1 MFNVGDKIVYPSQG
15 VGVID
20 LIESKEFK
28 GKMQNYYKIHLFN
41 SSMKLMVPFS
51 VVEPSHIRLVSDKD
65 EIDNIFNHIDEFLNI
80 DYDSIPNNFRERIAL
95 NNEKIKSG
103 TLTDCIQVICN
114 LSKINSKHHLNNVE
128 KQMLTSTKK
137 ILIEEICQSKNL
149 SNTEAEELLNA
160 SITF

>member
-1 MFNVGDKIVYPSQG
+1 
-15 VGVID
+15 
-20 LIESKEFK
+20 
-28 GKMQNYYKIHLFN
+28 
-41 SSMKLMVPFS
+41 MKLMVPFS

-65 EIDNIFNHIDEFLNI
+65 EIDNIFDHIDEFLDI
-80 DYDSIPNNFRERIAL
+80 DYDSIPNNFRERIAI